1 MNFVLRRRDIPGIL
15 RRWNLQ
21 ALEAESFRSIYRVRT
36 DRGVKCLKVS
46 LERTAKVRFVAS
58 VVEHAWRNGFT
69 LLPRFI
75 PTAEGQ
81 PFLSLEDRVH
91 CLLTDWLSGEE
102 PGYRDV
108 PRMAEAAR
116 TLARFH
122 LAGQGLPEE
131 PGAKPKVRLGRTI
144 EQLEKRIEEL
154 INATDRAGRPSDPSP
169 FDRQVAGA
177 ADQLLALARLSR
189 ERLVSSPYRSLC
201 EAAAAARPVCHGDPA
216 ARNFVYGGDGQ
227 AYLIDFDSVGVDLP
241 VTDLWK
247 LCRRTLRRTG
257 WRLAPA
263 QVILGSYAS
272 VRPLA
277 REEYQVLH
285 ALLTFPE
292 RPWRL
297 ARVYYRRREKRDW
310 SDNRWVKEMRG
321 AVGQIEECKRFLAE
335 FERACL

>member
-1 MNFVLRRRDIPGIL
+1 MDFAFRRRDIPGIL
-15 RRWNLQ
+15 KRWNLQ
-21 ALEAESFRSIYRVRT
+21 ALEAEPCRSIYRVKT

-46 LERTAKVRFVAS
+46 LDRRAKVLFLAS

-81 PFLSLEDRVH
+81 LFLSLDDRVH
-91 CLLTDWLSGEE
+91 LILTDWLSGEE
-102 PGYRDV
+102 PGYRNV
-108 PRMAEAAR
+108 PQMAAAAR

-122 LAGQGLPEE
+122 LACQGLPEE
-131 PGAKPKVRLGRTI
+131 PGARLKVRLGRAI
-144 EQLEKRIEEL
+144 GQLEKRIEDV
-154 INATDRAGRPSDPSP
+154 ADAGDQASRPSSPSP
-169 FDRQVAGA
+169 FDLQVAGA
-177 ADQLLALARLSR
+177 ADQVLALARLAR
-189 ERLVSSPYRSLC
+189 ERLLSSPYSSLC

-216 ARNFVYGGDGQ
+216 ARNFVYAGDGQ
-227 AYLIDFDSVGVDLP
+227 AYLIDFDSASVDLP

-247 LCRRTLRRTG
+247 LCRRALRRAG
-257 WRLAPA
+257 WRLALA

-292 RPWRL
+292 RQWRL
-297 ARVYYRRREKRDW
+297 ARVYYHKREKRDW
-310 SDNRWVKEMRG
+310 SEDQWVLEMRE
-321 AVGQIEECKRFLAE
+321 AVGQLEECKRFQAD
-335 FERACL
+335 FERAYL